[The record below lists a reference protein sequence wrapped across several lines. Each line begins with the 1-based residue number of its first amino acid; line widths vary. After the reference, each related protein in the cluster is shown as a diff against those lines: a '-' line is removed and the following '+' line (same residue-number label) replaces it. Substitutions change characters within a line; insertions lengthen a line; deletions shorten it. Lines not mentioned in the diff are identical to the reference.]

1 MVMLETLAGSAN
13 LHQKKEQGT
22 CRPRF
27 HAYVPRS
34 ENCPLARQGVPKAD
48 RWHPPKAPGAQGN
61 PLNTA
66 SWSFFRLAGNLQPN
80 YNVSRYSLP
89 MSDRCRLTG
98 FETDPRGDRVSKK
111 RETESFLPLT
121 AAMFHILLA
130 LADGEKHGYA
140 ILKEV
145 ARRTEDKV
153 RLSAGTLYGNLSRLA
168 SSGLIAESEVRPDL
182 VLDDERRRYYL
193 LTEFGREVAVA
204 EAERMEE
211 ALGQA
216 HAKKLFRKPKLA

>member
-1 MVMLETLAGSAN
+1 MT
-13 LHQKKEQGT
+13 
-22 CRPRF
+22 
-27 HAYVPRS
+27 
-34 ENCPLARQGVPKAD
+34 
-48 RWHPPKAPGAQGN
+48 
-61 PLNTA
+61 
-66 SWSFFRLAGNLQPN
+66 
-80 YNVSRYSLP
+80 
-89 MSDRCRLTG
+89 
-98 FETDPRGDRVSKK
+98 KK

-121 AAMFHILLA
+121 PAMFQILLA

-145 ARRTEDKV
+145 ARRTDDKV
-153 RLSAGTLYGNLSRLA
+153 RLSAGTLYGNLARLESA
-168 SSGLIAESEVRPDL
+168 GLIAESDRRPAV

-216 HAKKLFRKPKLA
+216 RAKKLFRKPKLA

>member
-1 MVMLETLAGSAN
+1 
-13 LHQKKEQGT
+13 
-22 CRPRF
+22 
-27 HAYVPRS
+27 
-34 ENCPLARQGVPKAD
+34 
-48 RWHPPKAPGAQGN
+48 
-61 PLNTA
+61 
-66 SWSFFRLAGNLQPN
+66 
-80 YNVSRYSLP
+80 

-98 FETDPRGDRVSKK
+98 LEADPRGDGVTKK

-153 RLSAGTLYGNLSRLA
+153 RLSAGTLYGNLSRLESA
-168 SSGLIAESEVRPDL
+168 GLIAESLVRPDL

-204 EAERMEE
+204 EAQRMEE
-211 ALGQA
+211 AVGQA